1 MLFLAGFS
9 CSAVSLAAL
18 HGALVEKMRMAKLPR
33 RFSTLLAGTPI
44 LVSIQ

>member
-9 CSAVSLAAL
+9 CSPVSLAAL
-18 HGALVEKMRMAKLPR
+18 HGVRAERMRVAKTPWS
-33 RFSTLLAGTPI
+33 FSTLLAGTQI